1 MRIKNVRTLA
11 PQNFA
16 IICELV
22 LWREQEAQARDCLAK
37 HVIRD
42 ESLME
47 LARKAPIDIEGLSRI
62 RGLHTNEIARS
73 KQKILAA
80 IQRGLN
86 LPQDEI
92 PKLPEL
98 EIYKAPPGV
107 EEMLSAFVQIRA
119 DQLKIEPSVL
129 ADRRK
134 INDFVK
140 CFEQKLGFED
150 HPLLCGWRKQAIGDQ
165 LHLVLMGQRALAI
178 EKNGKLRDFPIET
191 DSENS
196 TK

>member
-1 MRIKNVRTLA
+1 
-11 PQNFA
+11 
-16 IICELV
+16 
-22 LWREQEAQARDCLAK
+22 
-37 HVIRD
+37 
-42 ESLME
+42 ME

-129 ADRRK
+129 ADRKK
-134 INDFVK
+134 INDFIK
-140 CFEQKLGFED
+140 CFEQKLGFGD
-150 HPLLCGWRKQAIGDQ
+150 HPLFCGWRKQAIGDQ

-178 EKNGKLRDFPIET
+178 GKNGKLRDFPIET
-191 DSENS
+191 DSEN
-196 TK
+196 